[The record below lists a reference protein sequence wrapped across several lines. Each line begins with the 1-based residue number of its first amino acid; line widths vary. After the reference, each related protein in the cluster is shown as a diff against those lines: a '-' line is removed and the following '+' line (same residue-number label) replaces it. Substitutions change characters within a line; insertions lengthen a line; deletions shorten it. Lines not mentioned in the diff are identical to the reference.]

1 MAERDVERLAAR
13 REGARRKREHG
24 EKVRVARQ
32 GKTTT
37 VSDRAQYDRLSRR
50 IGEMERSG
58 RIRMQA
64 TYEHSDEPW
73 SDRLVGMVP
82 CGTPQDV
89 AQYEHLRMSRVA
101 AAKKI
106 GPDRLPSG
114 ITVHLRM
121 NDREYVISAYVSWA
135 SALLSDSE
143 ARRQA
148 RGRPLT
154 FRQRAIWCLWH
165 YRKKAEITIAHL
177 ESKSA
182 PFRRRC
188 AECSHGYLPIH
199 RPDGALA
206 RRGCPKCGSPRFQ
219 SLAPRSVQRP
229 FGRITKLELQRRF
242 KLSARALER
251 ILSAV
256 ATPTESV
263 LPQAET
269 AE

>member
-1 MAERDVERLAAR
+1 MDERDVERLAAR

-32 GKTTT
+32 GETTT

-58 RIRMQA
+58 RIRIQA

-82 CGTPQDV
+82 CGAPEDV
-89 AQYEHLRMSRVA
+89 ARFTLLQEQRIA

-114 ITVHLRM
+114 AAIHWRM
-121 NDREYVISAYVSWA
+121 NNREYVISPYESWMG
-135 SALLSDSE
+135 ALLCDSN
-143 ARRQA
+143 AKLQA
-148 RGRPLT
+148 RGRSLSY
-154 FRQRAIWCLWH
+154 RARAIFFLWH
-165 YRKKAEITIAHL
+165 YRDKAEITIARL

-188 AECSHGYLPIH
+188 ADCSHRYLPIH
-199 RPDGALA
+199 RSDGALA

-219 SLAPRSVQRP
+219 ALAPRSVQRP

-242 KLSARALER
+242 KVSARALER